1 MSKEDDEKI
10 QVWKDEIAMR
20 GGVIDDKV
28 KVKDLKKLQKDISY
42 TRYPDEEYQKFLNSF
57 FKGKNE

>member
-10 QVWKDEIAMR
+10 QVWKDEIAMH
-20 GGVIDDKV
+20 GNVISDEV
-28 KVKDLKKLQKDISY
+28 KVKNFKNLKKDIS
-42 TRYPDEEYQKFLNSF
+42 DEEYQKFLNSF

>member
-10 QVWKDEIAMR
+10 QVWKDEIALH
-20 GGVIDDKV
+20 GNVISDEV
-28 KVKDLKKLQKDISY
+28 KVKDFKNLKKDIS
-42 TRYPDEEYQKFLNSF
+42 DEEYQKFLNSF

>member
-10 QVWKDEIAMR
+10 QVWKDEIAMH
-20 GGVIDDKV
+20 GNVISDEV
-28 KVKDLKKLQKDISY
+28 KVKDFKNLKKDIS
-42 TRYPDEEYQKFLNSF
+42 DEEYQKFLNSF